1 MKRRGRT
8 SSSVPVVRIQQPF
21 TVPCHPMLQAGMESN
36 EALQSRLAR
45 TIKRRPHILSFR
57 VGGADIRVV
66 HDILQ
71 RSLEA
76 GRNSHLKFRGG
87 ATSSSATMR
96 PKLSTKMTASSREK
110 NTSLSSFCG
119 P

>member
-8 SSSVPVVRIQQPF
+8 SSSGPVVRIQQPF
-21 TVPCHPMLQAGMESN
+21 TVPCRPMLQAGMESN

-45 TIKRRPHILSFR
+45 PIKRRTRILSFR

-66 HDILQ
+66 HGILQ

-96 PKLSTKMTASSREK
+96 PKLSSCIQA
-110 NTSLSSFCG
+110 
-119 P
+119 